1 MMYCAHAHELIS
13 NKVTSLEN
21 LILLENIMVRVN
33 FNNTYRKILLTNHTL
48 LKTVE
53 YIKEYKMNMP
63 EFDFLFKLDA
73 NKYLD

>member
-21 LILLENIMVRVN
+21 IILLENIMVRVS

-53 YIKEYKMNMP
+53 YIKEYKRNMP